1 MTILAEDLNFRNI
14 PCVGIGAAQ
23 RVSFDAS
30 TQSTATATTTRI
42 VRVVATTDCHI
53 AIGSNP
59 TATTNSTFL
68 PAYSIEYFKIVG
80 GHKVAAIKATTAGV
94 LFVTEGS

>member
-1 MTILAEDLNFRNI
+1 MTILAEDLNYNII
-14 PCVGIGAAQ
+14 PCVGLGTAQ
-23 RVSFDAS
+23 RVSFDSS
-30 TQSTATATTTRI
+30 TQSSATAENTRI
-42 VRVVATTDCHI
+42 IRVVATTDCHI
-53 AIGSNP
+53 ATGSNP